1 MIRQIPRTDLRS
13 RLNILASIVAITL
26 LQTGI
31 ASAQD
36 LTPKAP
42 PQTEPI
48 ALVGA
53 TIHTIKG
60 PVIENGALIFQNGI
74 ITNVTSAATI
84 RIPSTVRIIDVSG
97 QHIYPGIIAAKTRL
111 GLTEISAVRAM
122 QDTNEVGQ
130 ITPEVRACV
139 SVNPDSTLIPVARTN
154 GVLTALTLPTGGLVP
169 GRASIIQTD
178 GWTWEDMTIT
188 PDAALVINWPRIY
201 QPKNRWTGKPN
212 DHNDNDPIKTLT
224 NLFAAARAYH
234 ASTDTKPDLALE
246 ALNPYITQG
255 KNQKPIIAN
264 ANTVDQI
271 TSAVHFANENN
282 LRLIIMGGRD
292 ALLCAQLLKE
302 NKVPVILQTTHSFPA
317 RTDAP
322 FDQAFTRPARFEAAG
337 LTWCLAPS
345 DIDANVRNLPYE
357 AATAVAYGLDQQ
369 TAIRSIT
376 LAPAQILGLDN
387 QLGSIEPQKA
397 ATLIV
402 TDGPLLEIST
412 NTTLAFINGRQV
424 DLSNKQTKLRDKY
437 LEKYRQL
444 DILDK

>member
-1 MIRQIPRTDLRS
+1 MTPKPATQTI
-13 RLNILASIVAITL
+13 LNFVAAWAFAAILLTTPAP
-26 LQTGI
+26 
-31 ASAQD
+31 AQD
-36 LTPKAP
+36 LTHSAP
-42 PQTEPI
+42 PQSQPI

-53 TIHTIKG
+53 TIHTVSG
-60 PVIENGALIFQNGI
+60 PAIENGTLIFDNGI
-74 ITNVTSAATI
+74 ITHVTSDPVF
-84 RIPSTVRIIDVSG
+84 RIPPSVRIINVSG
-97 QHIYPGIIAAKTRL
+97 QHIYPGIIAANTRL

-122 QDTNEVGQ
+122 RDSNEVGN

-154 GVLTALTLPTGGLVP
+154 GILTALTLPTGGLVP

-212 DHNDNDPIKTLT
+212 DQNNDSIETLT

-234 ASTDTKPDLALE
+234 ASADTKPDLALE
-246 ALNPYITQG
+246 ALEPYITQG
-255 KNQKPIIAN
+255 PTQKPIIAS

-302 NKVPVILQTTHSFPA
+302 NKIPVILQTTHSFPA
-317 RTDAP
+317 RSDAP
-322 FDQAFTRPARFEAAG
+322 FDQAFTRPAQFEAAG

-345 DIDANVRNLPYE
+345 NTDANVRNLPYE
-357 AATAVAYGLDQQ
+357 AATAVAYGLDEQ
-369 TAIRSIT
+369 TAIRAIT
-376 LAPAQILGLDN
+376 LAPAQILGLAN
-387 QLGSIEPQKA
+387 QLGSIEPKKA

-412 NTTLAFINGRQV
+412 NTTHAFINGRQI
-424 DLSNKQTKLRDKY
+424 DLTNKQTELRDKY